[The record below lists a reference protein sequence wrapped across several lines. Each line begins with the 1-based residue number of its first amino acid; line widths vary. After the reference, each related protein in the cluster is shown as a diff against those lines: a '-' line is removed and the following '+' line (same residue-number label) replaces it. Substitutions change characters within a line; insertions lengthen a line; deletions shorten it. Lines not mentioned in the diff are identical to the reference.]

1 MTQPTVLVVDDDFDA
16 LYLTSAQL
24 AQAGYRAISA
34 TDIPQALERARAHK
48 PDVVLLDHGLPFQP
62 GLGAVGL
69 LRKEPA
75 FADAAIVLVSAR
87 HFGGEEVSHLDG
99 YLQKP
104 WDPRDLLGTIER
116 CLEERGPPVTA
127 G

>member
-16 LYLTSAQL
+16 LVLTSMQL
-24 AQAGYRAISA
+24 AEAGYHAVSA
-34 TDIPQALERARAHK
+34 TDIPQALELARTQK
-48 PDVVLLDHGLPFQP
+48 PAVVLLDHGLPLQP
-62 GLGAVGL
+62 GLASVGT

-75 FADAAIVLVSAR
+75 LADAAIVLVSAR
-87 HFGGEEVSHLDG
+87 YFGGEEVAHLDG

-104 WDPRDLLGTIER
+104 WSPRDLLGTVER
-116 CLEERGPPVTA
+116 VLEERGVGVA